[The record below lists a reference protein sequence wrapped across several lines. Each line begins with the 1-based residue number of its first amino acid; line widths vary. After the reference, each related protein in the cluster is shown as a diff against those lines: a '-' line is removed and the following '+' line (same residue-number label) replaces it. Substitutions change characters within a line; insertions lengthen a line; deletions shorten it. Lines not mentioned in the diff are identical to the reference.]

1 MRIGAFNKAILF
13 RIQKKQMKKI
23 MFLCNWGDGPATLL
37 DRYTYQTPGHDGI
50 WEHLEA
56 TQDPKKVDFIVIMDG
71 LPKNVSENQIPSS
84 MKLYFQREPEEI
96 VPHHKFVHDQALFKG
111 SYDVHYHLSTWQIR
125 KPFIALRDMKKPS
138 KSKKLSAIIS
148 GKRFTDG
155 QNKRLETLL
164 RLYNTYPD
172 IDIYGR
178 GLTERDFGTAYKG
191 ELNYNMYCKFNGLI
205 DYKYSLT
212 FENSSHDN
220 YFTEKLIDC
229 FLAWTKP
236 LYWGC
241 SNIQEY
247 FPPDSYAWIDI
258 YSPFVTEIL
267 MDEMSR
273 PVNYDAL
280 KEARELVL
288 FKYNLW
294 PSVQNV
300 LKQAKVIN

>member
-1 MRIGAFNKAILF
+1 MIIPLNQDRE
-13 RIQKKQMKKI
+13 KQMKKI
-23 MFLCNWGDGPATLL
+23 MFLCNWGDTPATLL
-37 DRYTYQTPGHDGI
+37 DRYIFQTPGHDGI
-50 WEHLEA
+50 WENLEA
-56 TQDPKKVDFIVIMDG
+56 TPDPQKADFFIIMDG
-71 LPKNVSENQIPSS
+71 LPLNVSENQLPASR
-84 MKLYFQREPEEI
+84 KLYFQREPAEI
-96 VPHHKFVHDQALFKG
+96 VSHHKFVHDQALFKG
-111 SYDVHYHLSTWQIR
+111 SYDIYHHLSTWQIR
-125 KPFIALRDMKKPS
+125 KPFIELRDLPRPL
-138 KSKKLSAIIS
+138 KSKKISAIIS

-164 RLYNTYPD
+164 KLYSIYPD

-178 GLTERDFGTAYKG
+178 GLTAREFGTAYKG
-191 ELNYNMYCKFNGLI
+191 ELNYNKYCKFNGLI
-205 DYKYSLT
+205 DYQYSLAL
-212 FENSSHDN
+212 ENSSHDN

-241 SNIQEY
+241 SNIRKY
-247 FPPDSYAWIDI
+247 FPADSYAWIDI

-267 MDEMSR
+267 RDEINK

-280 KEARELVL
+280 REARDLVL

-300 LKQAKVIN
+300 LENLKKIN